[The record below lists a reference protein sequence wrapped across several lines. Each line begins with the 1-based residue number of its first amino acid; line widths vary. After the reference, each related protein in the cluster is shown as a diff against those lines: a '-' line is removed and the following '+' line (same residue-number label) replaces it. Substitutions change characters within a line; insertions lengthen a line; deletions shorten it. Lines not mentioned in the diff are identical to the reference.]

1 MARRSFAAASLLAVA
16 LLLLAFRGADWRE
29 LLEIVQRAHVEY
41 LALGAAI
48 VAVSLFVR
56 AARWGVLLGRSGL
69 SPLGSV
75 FSATVVGY
83 LANGYLPARA
93 GEVIRCVM
101 VARTGN
107 VSTSFALATTLT
119 ERLLDA
125 ATLALIGSAMLISL
139 PGLPTWLSS
148 AAGIAG
154 ILALVGTGGL
164 VVLPHFDGLIKKLM
178 PLLPLSGN
186 LRERAA
192 AATEQ
197 FLLGMKSFQRRDRAL
212 AFAGLTGAI
221 WLVDGLGSVVGAW
234 ALDLPLSLQ
243 QGLVLLAALGLA
255 SALPSTPGFVGIY
268 QFVAVTVLVPFGYS
282 QSEAL
287 AYILVS
293 QVVYYA
299 VLTGLGVIGIWR
311 LGTAKLSI
319 PVESVNSVPLSG
331 PSARK

>member
-29 LLEIVQRAHVEY
+29 LLEVVRRAHVGY
-41 LALGAAI
+41 LALGAAL
-48 VAVSLFVR
+48 VVVSLLVR
-56 AARWGVLLGRSGL
+56 AARWAVLLGRSGL

-75 FSATVVGY
+75 FWATVVGY

-101 VARTGN
+101 IARTGN
-107 VSTSFALATTLT
+107 VSTSFALATTVT

-125 ATLALIGSAMLISL
+125 AVLALIGAVMLLSL
-139 PGLPTWLSS
+139 PGLPAWLSS
-148 AAGIAG
+148 AAEIAG
-154 ILALVGTGGL
+154 ILALMGTVGL
-164 VVLPHFDGLIKKLM
+164 VILPRFDGPIKKLM
-178 PLLPLSGN
+178 SRLLLPGN
-186 LRERAA
+186 FSHRAG

-197 FLLGMKSFQRRDRAL
+197 FLLGIGSFQHRDRAL
-212 AFAGLTGAI
+212 VFASLTGAI
-221 WLVDGLGSVVGAW
+221 WLVDGLGAVVGAW
-234 ALDLPLSLQ
+234 TLDLPLSLQ

-299 VLTGLGVIGIWR
+299 ILTGLGVIGIWR